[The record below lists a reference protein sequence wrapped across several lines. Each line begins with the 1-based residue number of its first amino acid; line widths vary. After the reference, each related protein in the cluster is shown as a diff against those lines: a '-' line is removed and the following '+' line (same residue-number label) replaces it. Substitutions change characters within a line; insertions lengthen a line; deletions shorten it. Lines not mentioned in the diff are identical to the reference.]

1 MGKRVLHYE
10 EEVRY
15 CLLSGGYHKRER
27 VSFLGGVDT
36 PLHTMSIG
44 YKIIRSKNSETFC
57 ITEKHQRW
65 SFFPAKLP
73 NFYFNLTSLSKKWD
87 KNLQKIFLVENLRT
101 VAFGN

>member
-1 MGKRVLHYE
+1 MRRRSDIVYFQGATIKGKGSH
-10 EEVRY
+10 
-15 CLLSGGYHKRER
+15 
-27 VSFLGGVDT
+27 FLGEVDT